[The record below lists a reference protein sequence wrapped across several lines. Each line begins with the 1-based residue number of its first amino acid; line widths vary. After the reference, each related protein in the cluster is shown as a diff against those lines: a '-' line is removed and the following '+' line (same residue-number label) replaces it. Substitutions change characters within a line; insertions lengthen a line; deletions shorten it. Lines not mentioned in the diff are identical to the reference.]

1 MRTRAHRAVWVGW
14 AVWAL
19 AAAGCSSSEKP
30 GVSVEL
36 VSLPAHWTGPRMF
49 VADAGVSVRVD
60 AAFWT
65 NSSVEIAACPS
76 ASGPLLEL
84 LIPTAHAH
92 GVAAPTR
99 SAQPAVQSAAATGE
113 TWLGTLTP
121 PASEYCS
128 VSYSMG
134 PADADAVDLDLA
146 PEMLGLSL
154 LVRGAFREPEGS
166 WQGFQLG
173 SAAEL
178 TAVTEAFVDLDRSG
192 QRARVEI
199 DRDPGE
205 WWAGIDFSA
214 ATPSRVRDAVLLENI
229 QRSLR
234 IQVH

>member
-1 MRTRAHRAVWVGW
+1 MYRQANRAVGAVWV
-14 AVWAL
+14 VLAL
-19 AAAGCSSSEKP
+19 GCSSSERP
-30 GVSVEL
+30 GVSVDI
-36 VSLPAHWTGPRMF
+36 VSVAAHWTEPRMF
-49 VADAGVSVRVD
+49 VAEAGVPVRVD

-65 NSSVEIAACPS
+65 NSSVEIGACPS
-76 ASGPLLEL
+76 ASGQLLEL

-99 SAQPAVQSAAATGE
+99 SAQPAVQSAAGTGE

-121 PASEYCS
+121 PATEYCS

-134 PADADAVDLDLA
+134 PADADALDLDLA

-154 LVRGAFREPEGS
+154 LVRGAFRAPDGS
-166 WQGFQLG
+166 WHSFQMG

-178 TAVTEAFVDLDRSG
+178 TAVTDTFVDLDRSG

-199 DRDPGE
+199 DRDPAE

-214 ATPSRVRDAVLLENI
+214 AVPQRARDALLLENI

-234 IQVH
+234 IRLH